1 MFSQQPLDV
10 RAAKTQDPT
19 LDLLSLPA
27 GRMGQDALSNVA
39 GFVKGRKLQKK
50 PVALV
55 SVASAATVLV
65 AMLGVYLINLH
76 PNAANWG

>member
-1 MFSQQPLDV
+1 
-10 RAAKTQDPT
+10 
-19 LDLLSLPA
+19 
-27 GRMGQDALSNVA
+27 MGQDALSNLA

-55 SVASAATVLV
+55 SAASAATVLV

>member
-1 MFSQQPLDV
+1 MCKRQKPE
-10 RAAKTQDPT
+10 TPT

-55 SVASAATVLV
+55 SVASAATVLA

-76 PNAANWG
+76 PNAAIWG